1 MLVKFK
7 AALGAV
13 AVLFVA
19 TTASAGADLKDI
31 KISLM
36 SVVDVAPVYAA
47 MEQGYFEEQGLRVEI
62 VPSTGGAAAI
72 PGLIGGSFH
81 FAYGNIVSNVL
92 AVDKGLDLVAIAPTV
107 GVPQE
112 DGINGI
118 VVKPDSNIQ
127 SGADLEGKSLAV
139 NTRNNIVWLMARA
152 WIRATGGDP
161 DKVTYREVP
170 FPQMQDAVHGGQVD
184 AAFLHAPFYA
194 LAIESGLVGAGQ
206 NPYIVVQPNIEVGQ
220 YSTTRT
226 LIENDPETVNGFLA
240 ALAKGN
246 AWYDEHIEEPEV
258 LELISEFTGMAMKD
272 AEELVLGRSL
282 REFDLAEFEKTLSLM
297 HEEDMLSDALTID
310 RVVYQ
315 PQ

>member
-1 MLVKFK
+1 MLGNFK
-7 AALGAV
+7 TAVAAALLLITTLGAQ
-13 AVLFVA
+13 AR
-19 TTASAGADLKDI
+19 DLKDV

-47 MEQGYFEEQGLRVEI
+47 MKQGYFEEQGLRVEV

-72 PGLIGGSFH
+72 PGLIGGSFQ

-107 GVPQE
+107 EVPQK

-118 VVKPDSNIQ
+118 VVKADSGIQ
-127 SGADLEGKSLAV
+127 SGADLEGRSLAV
-139 NTRNNIVWLMARA
+139 NSRNNIVWLMARA

-194 LAIESGLVGAGQ
+194 IALQSGLVGAGQ
-206 NPYIVVQPNIEVGQ
+206 NPYIIVQPKIEVGQ
-220 YSTTRT
+220 YSTTGT
-226 LIENDPETVNGFLA
+226 LIKNEPEVVDGFLA

-246 AWYDEHIEEPEV
+246 AWYDAHIDGPEV
-258 LELISEFTGMAMKD
+258 LELISEFTGMSKED
-272 AEELVLGRSL
+272 AGNLVLGRSL
-282 REFDLAEFEKTLSLM
+282 QAFDIAEFEKTLALM
-297 HEEDMLSDALTID
+297 HKEDMLSHAISID

-315 PQ
+315 AK